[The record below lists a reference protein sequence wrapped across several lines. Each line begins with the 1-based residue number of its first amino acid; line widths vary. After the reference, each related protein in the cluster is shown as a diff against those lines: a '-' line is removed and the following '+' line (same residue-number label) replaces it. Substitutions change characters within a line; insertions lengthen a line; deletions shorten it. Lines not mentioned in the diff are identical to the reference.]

1 MEVTEIKEH
10 ENGDATYQFD
20 MTAEEHRV
28 MCQQG
33 ILWCIVAGITG
44 VTPEKV
50 METWLDERE
59 AEESVPEAT
68 EGSCETEAE

>member
-50 METWLDERE
+50 MEAWLDERE
-59 AEESVPEAT
+59 AEEDVSEAT

>member
-10 ENGDATYQFD
+10 ENGDATYTFD
-20 MTAEEHRV
+20 MTAEEHGV
-28 MCQQG
+28 ICQQG

-50 METWLDERE
+50 METWLNERE
-59 AEESVPEAT
+59 AKEGVSETT
-68 EGSCETEAE
+68 EGSVQEEVG

>member
-1 MEVTEIKEH
+1 MNVTEIKEH

-20 MTAEEHRV
+20 MTEEEHRV

-50 METWLDERE
+50 MEAWLDERE
-59 AEESVPEAT
+59 AEEDVSEAT
-68 EGSCETEAE
+68 EGSCEAEAE

>member
-1 MEVTEIKEH
+1 MEVTEIKQH

-20 MTAEEHRV
+20 MTSEEHGV

-50 METWLDERE
+50 MEQWLDERE
-59 AEESVPEAT
+59 AKEDVDESNIPE
-68 EGSCETEAE
+68 